1 MADIRALLAA
11 ERQSR
16 RISHPHLAYTK
27 SGLICTLC
35 NLNIKSE
42 TLWDGHLRSA
52 NHRKNALAN
61 QDNMAKGTK
70 RKIDDVDADNEPQ
83 EEKQDEGVSVDMDSR
98 KKPKSRPESIVS
110 TQQQPREAQA
120 QAQAQDQAGPQQQP
134 ATLNSPN
141 QRDEDV
147 PHETI
152 PTNKQPSEQEKDGTQ
167 NNGQPTATTN
177 SNHAGQAVDEAEWAA
192 FEAEV
197 APLAAAAPAQQP
209 DYSSATIVAAPVTT
223 AQMDAQAAEDKR
235 RNLEAEAEAE
245 KEDEGR
251 RLEDEFEVMEEME
264 ERVRRLREK
273 REALKH
279 AAVAGNDTGQ
289 GHPEA
294 ASDKASVDVPPQTA
308 SAQVEEEED
317 EDEVENDDWYA

>member
-1 MADIRALLAA
+1 MADIRAQLAA

-42 TLWDGHLRSA
+42 SLWDGHLRSA

-61 QDNMAKGTK
+61 QDNTAKGTK

-110 TQQQPREAQA
+110 IQQQPREAQA
-120 QAQAQDQAGPQQQP
+120 QAQAHEKAVTQQQQG
-134 ATLNSPN
+134 TQNGSD

-147 PHETI
+147 RHETI
-152 PTNKQPSEQEKDGTQ
+152 PTNHQTSEQENETQ
-167 NNGQPTATTN
+167 NNGQPTVTTN
-177 SNHAGQAVDEAEWAA
+177 STHVGQDVDEAEWAA

-223 AQMDAQAAEDKR
+223 AQMEAQAAEDKR

-245 KEDEGR
+245 KEDEER

-294 ASDKASVDVPPQTA
+294 ASDKTSVDVPPQTA

-317 EDEVENDDWYA
+317 EDEVEDDDWYA

>member
-16 RISHPHLAYTK
+16 RISHPHLAYTN

-52 NHRKNALAN
+52 NHRKNALSN
-61 QDNMAKGTK
+61 QDNTAKGTK
-70 RKIDDVDADNEPQ
+70 RKIDDIDNDDKPQ
-83 EEKQDEGVSVDMDSR
+83 EEQDEGVPVDMDSR

-120 QAQAQDQAGPQQQP
+120 QAHDKAVPQQQQD
-134 ATLNSPN
+134 TQNGSD

-147 PHETI
+147 RHETI
-152 PTNKQPSEQEKDGTQ
+152 PTNHHTSERENETQ
-167 NNGQPTATTN
+167 NNGQPTVTTN
-177 SNHAGQAVDEAEWAA
+177 STHGGQDVDEAEWAA

-223 AQMDAQAAEDKR
+223 AQMEAQVAEDKR
-235 RNLEAEAEAE
+235 RSLEAEAEAE
-245 KEDEGR
+245 KEDEER

-264 ERVRRLREK
+264 ERVRRLRDK

-289 GHPEA
+289 SHPEV
-294 ASDKASVDVPPQTA
+294 ASDKASAGVPAQTA
-308 SAQVEEEED
+308 SAQVDEEED
-317 EDEVENDDWYA
+317 EDEVEDDDWYA